1 MNEDLRAVFE
11 ARKSAL
17 KIKFLTVLDD
27 RVASLS
33 ENIEAFRKSSDPGAL
48 ERCRFDLH
56 KTAGVAGS
64 FGYEELGQTARR
76 ITTRLA
82 AEDATEGY
90 PTMFAD
96 IAAFLRMADEI
107 LGRGQP
113 DIRPGH

>member
-1 MNEDLRAVFE
+1 MNEDLLAVFE

-17 KIKFLTVLDD
+17 KIKFLVVLAD
-27 RVASLS
+27 RVASVS
-33 ENIEAFRKSSDPGAL
+33 ENIEAFRRSSDPSTL

-64 FGYEELGQTARR
+64 FGYEELGQTARD

-82 AEDATEGY
+82 AVDAKEGY

-96 IAAFLRMADEI
+96 IEAFLRMADEI
-107 LGRGQP
+107 LGRRQP
-113 DIRPGH
+113 DVRPRH